1 MEFHLNKFEQ
11 VLSVNRIANL
21 HYFEFTPQYQTIE
34 DHHNF
39 FELIYVDKG
48 AIRVESDNYSGLLA
62 DNQLLIHRPN
72 EVHSLSCLEKVA
84 PNVIIIG
91 FECDSTALH
100 IFSNAPVTL
109 KSAQKKMLAD
119 LLKEGM
125 SVYAPPYN
133 MPNTKRMYKRD
144 VIPYGADQLLKLKLE
159 MFLILLLRD
168 AGDPDAAKSK
178 AASATGGIAGVHRY
192 VCEHYNQKI
201 TLEQLC
207 LLFGTNKTTLCD
219 EFRATYGDTIFN
231 YINHMRVREAKA
243 LMREG
248 KYSVTDISGKVGFSS
263 IHYFCRVFKR
273 IVGQPPKDY
282 MNSVK
287 SNLDM

>member
-1 MEFHLNKFEQ
+1 MEFHVNKFEQ
-11 VLSVNRIANL
+11 VLNVTGIANL

-39 FELIYVDKG
+39 FELVYVDKG
-48 AIRVESDNYSGLLA
+48 AITVDAENYSGMLS

-72 EVHSLSCLEKVA
+72 EVHSLTCLEGVA

-91 FECDSTALH
+91 FECDSTALN
-100 IFSNAPVTL
+100 IFSSAPVTL
-109 KSAQKKMLAD
+109 KPSQKKMLAD

-133 MPNTKRMYKRD
+133 MPYTKRMHKRD
-144 VIPYGADQLLKLKLE
+144 VIPFGADQLLKIKLE
-159 MFLILLLRD
+159 MFLILLLRGASRVD
-168 AGDPDAAKSK
+168 SPAAE
-178 AASATGGIAGVHRY
+178 AAPETGGIAGVHRY

-219 EFRATYGDTIFN
+219 EFRVAYGDTIFN
-231 YINHMRVREAKA
+231 YINHLRVKEAKA

-248 KYSVTDISGKVGFSS
+248 KYLITDISARVGFSS

-282 MNSVK
+282 MNSIK
-287 SNLDM
+287 ANLDM